1 MRKGRCGAT
10 RRDEMEGIT
19 LHQNHLEGEVA
30 HMSTEAATNPA
41 TAKMSRGKKIWI
53 TVGSIIAALIV
64 IVLIYAFAITRSGFW
79 FISTMLPDSEEK
91 QVAFSSAA
99 ETTQAIADEGF
110 VLMQN
115 DDDLLPLTTTAEKPA
130 GINVFGMR
138 GVQLVFN
145 AGGSSA
151 SNVDEAVRLEDA
163 LRDGG
168 FELNDDLLNLYYNYS
183 KSGDVSIQETDAP
196 ANYSSSEIVDES
208 GEGGDN
214 VIVDEV
220 PSGAL
225 TGADLYDDGRS
236 MLEHAEEFSDVAM
249 VVVGRGGGEMQDFT
263 AAELQLSADEAELV
277 DDVATTFDDVILV
290 INSANTLELDFLEQ
304 YPSIKSVVWIG
315 YPGQMGVNSLARI
328 LNGTVNPSGHLA
340 DTWLKD
346 NLASPAAHNYLETAA
361 DGTWEADSFKY
372 ADAPEGSGYFT
383 QYSEGIYVGYRYFE
397 TRNDTDADYDYD
409 ADVMFP
415 FGHGL
420 SYTSFEQQLI
430 SLDENDGE
438 ISIRVG
444 VHNAGEVAG
453 KDVIQVYYNP
463 PYTGAIEKSTVNLVA
478 YEKTNILE
486 PGATETYTLTF
497 PVEDMASYDYQDA
510 AAWVLEA
517 GDYAV
522 SIREDAHS
530 EIAAQTWSLADTI
543 VYHEDVDGA
552 RASDQATATNLFDA
566 ALGVDDY
573 LTREWD
579 ETSRAFTGPQ
589 EADFTAPQEVL
600 DAIAGFT
607 PPTDAELG
615 LTAADMP
622 DIGQELDET
631 ISFEDM
637 VDVESDDPKW
647 DEFVSQLNL
656 DELSALSGNGA
667 WQINGVER
675 LGVPRTLTPD
685 GTTTIGSSI
694 YSGAIMGVDAKGVTY
709 PNPSVVSSSWN
720 DDIAKLMGTSIG
732 TEAQASGF
740 AGWYAP
746 AMNTH
751 RTPFNG
757 RNFEYYSEDGVLAG
771 ATAAG
776 VISSARD
783 MGLITYMKHF
793 AVNDRE
799 KNTRSYLFNWSN
811 EQALR
816 EIYLKPFELAVK
828 DGGSLGA
835 MSSFNFIGPVWAGG
849 DQALLTD
856 LLREEWGFEGVVITD
871 ANIYS
876 FMDVVQMSYAGGNMS
891 LDVMVSW
898 TGGEGQGALLKDAAE
913 SDVTRIGMTRNLV
926 SSAKQI
932 LFAVAQTW
940 PVIGTD
946 AD

>member
-1 MRKGRCGAT
+1 
-10 RRDEMEGIT
+10 
-19 LHQNHLEGEVA
+19 
-30 HMSTEAATNPA
+30 MSTEAATSPA
-41 TAKMSRGKKIWI
+41 PAKRKMSRAKKIWI
-53 TVGSIIAALIV
+53 AIGSVIAAVIV
-64 IVLIYAFAITRSGFW
+64 IVLVYAFVITRSGYW
-79 FISTMLPDSEEK
+79 FVSTLLPDSEE
-91 QVAFSSAA
+91 QQLAFSSAA
-99 ETTQAIADEGF
+99 ETTQSIGDEGF

-115 DDDLLPLTTTAEKPA
+115 DDDLLPLATSSDDPA

-138 GVQLVFN
+138 GVQLIYN

-163 LRDGG
+163 LRGEGG
-168 FELNDDLLNLYYNYS
+168 FVLNDDLLHLYYNYS
-183 KSGDVSIQETDAP
+183 KSGTVSIDETTAP

-214 VIVDEV
+214 VIVDEL
-220 PSGAL
+220 PAEAL
-225 TGADLYDDGRS
+225 TGTELYDDGRS
-236 MLEHAEEFSDVAM
+236 MLEHAQEFSDVAM

-263 AAELQLSADEAELV
+263 VAELQLSGAEAALV

-290 INSANTLELDFLEQ
+290 INSANALELDFLEQ
-304 YPSIKSVVWIG
+304 YRSIKSVVWIG

-340 DTWLKD
+340 DTWLTD
-346 NLASPAAHNYLETAA
+346 NLASPAARNYLEQAP
-361 DGTWEADSFKY
+361 DGTWLADSFKY
-372 ADAPEGSGYFT
+372 ANAPEGSGYFT

-397 TRNDTDADYDYD
+397 TRNDTDAGYDYD

-438 ISIRVG
+438 ISVRVG
-444 VHNAGEVAG
+444 VRNSGDVAG
-453 KDVIQVYYNP
+453 KDVVQVYYDP

-478 YEKTNILE
+478 YQKTNLLE
-486 PGATETYTLTF
+486 PGATETYTITF
-497 PVEDMASYDYQDA
+497 PVEDMASYDYA
-510 AAWVLEA
+510 GSAAWVLEQ

-522 SIREDAHS
+522 SIRENAHT
-530 EIAAQTWSLADTI
+530 EIAAQTWSLGETI
-543 VYHEDVDGA
+543 VYDDG
-552 RASDQATATNLFDA
+552 RASDENTATNLFDD

-579 ETSRAFTGPQ
+579 QSSRAFTGPQ
-589 EADFTAPQEVL
+589 ESDYTAPQEVL

-615 LTAADMP
+615 LTSADLP
-622 DIGQELDET
+622 AIEQTLAQTLTLD
-631 ISFEDM
+631 DM
-637 VDVESDDPKW
+637 VGVAADDPKW
-647 DEFVSQLNL
+647 DEFVSQLTL
-656 DELSALSGNGA
+656 DELSSLSGNGA
-667 WQINGVER
+667 WQINGIER

-709 PNPSVVSSSWN
+709 PNPSVVASSWN
-720 DDIAKLMGTSIG
+720 DDIARLMGTSVG
-732 TEAQASGF
+732 NEAQAAGF

-757 RNFEYYSEDGVLAG
+757 RNFEYYSEDGLLAG
-771 ATAAG
+771 KTAAG
-776 VISSARD
+776 VIGGARD
-783 MGLITYMKHF
+783 MGLITFMKHF

-828 DGGSLGA
+828 EGGSLGA

-849 DQALLTD
+849 NEALLTD
-856 LLREEWGFEGVVITD
+856 LLRGEWGFDGVVITD
-871 ANIYS
+871 ASIYP
-876 FMDVVQMSYAGGNMS
+876 FQDVVEMAYAGGNLS

-898 TGGEGQGALLKDAAE
+898 TGGEGQGALLKAAAQAE
-913 SDVTRIGMTRNLV
+913 ETQIGMTRNLV
-926 SSAKQI
+926 FSAKQI
-932 LFAVAQTW
+932 LYAVAQTW
-940 PVIGTD
+940 PVVGMD
-946 AD
+946 VD